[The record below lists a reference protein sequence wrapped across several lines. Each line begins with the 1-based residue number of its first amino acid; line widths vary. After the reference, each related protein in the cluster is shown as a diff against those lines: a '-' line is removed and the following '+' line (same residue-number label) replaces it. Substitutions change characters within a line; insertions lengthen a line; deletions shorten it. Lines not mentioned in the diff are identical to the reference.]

1 MHGSRPAGDAQ
12 GGPNAGFAPLHQ
24 SRNRRI
30 RYTFPSLNNGP
41 SVTDTGQAPQG
52 AGICGMTACSS
63 LESAAARVIPV
74 RARLF
79 GTPRDAHT

>member
-1 MHGSRPAGDAQ
+1 
-12 GGPNAGFAPLHQ
+12 
-24 SRNRRI
+24 
-30 RYTFPSLNNGP
+30 
-41 SVTDTGQAPQG
+41 VTDMGQAPHG

-79 GTPRDAHT
+79 GTPRDAHL

>member
-1 MHGSRPAGDAQ
+1 MHHER
-12 GGPNAGFAPLHQ
+12 
-24 SRNRRI
+24 RNRHI
-30 RYTFPSLNNGP
+30 RYTFPSLSNGP
-41 SVTDTGQAPQG
+41 SVTDTGQAPHG

-79 GTPRDAHT
+79 GTPRDAHL

>member
-1 MHGSRPAGDAQ
+1 MAAGRRGTPK
-12 GGPNAGFAPLHQ
+12 GGPCRIRPLHQ
-24 SRNRRI
+24 PRNRRI